1 MEADLGTYVR
11 TYASSAEPANE
22 VCDRAEPLEQD
33 LKITRVVDTWVDNR
47 LSTKMSIYK
56 KCKPYY
62 KPKSETL
69 L

>member
-47 LSTKMSIYK
+47 LSTKMSI
-56 KCKPYY
+56 
-62 KPKSETL
+62 
-69 L
+69 